1 MAEMNG
7 KLHIIWDMDGTLV
20 DSGPEVYA
28 TIEKCLAQ
36 VGVSMSDAIRPLRI
50 GPPVKEIMRAS
61 FTEEVLTDELLY
73 KAVAAFR
80 DIYDSSEYEATIPFD
95 GIDELLH
102 NTDYIHH
109 IITNKPDLPTNK
121 ILNMKGW
128 SKCILDVLTPN
139 THEKETG
146 RALKK
151 QELFQRF
158 KSEHAID
165 RMVGIG
171 DMSTDALYA
180 HSIGIPAI
188 GVLWGAGTKEEL
200 VGAKCDYIVKDIAE
214 LNSILNNY
222 K

>member
-1 MAEMNG
+1 MNG

-36 VGVSMSDAIRPLRI
+36 VGVSMSNATSPLRI
-50 GPPVKEIMRAS
+50 GPPVKEIMRVS
-61 FTEEVLTDELLY
+61 FTEEVLTEELLN

-80 DIYDSSEYEATIPFD
+80 GIYDSSEYEATIPFE

-102 NTDYIHH
+102 NTDYVHH
-109 IITNKPDLPTNK
+109 IITNKPDLPTK
-121 ILNMKGW
+121 RILEKKGW
-128 SKCILDVLTPN
+128 NKCVQDILTPQ
-139 THEKETG
+139 THVKEAG
-146 RALKK
+146 RVLKK

-158 KSEHAID
+158 KSEHSAD
-165 RMVGIG
+165 RIVGIG

-180 HSIGIPAI
+180 HSIEIPAI

-200 VGAKCDYIVKDIAE
+200 VEAKCDYIVKDIAE
-214 LNSILNNY
+214 LNIILKNY